1 MNYVEKISRRFAKG
15 MAIDD
20 TQVRPK
26 LGQLEGWVSI
36 TVNLILFVSKLLVGL
51 WINSIAVVAD
61 AFHSFSDVWT
71 SVVVVLGYRLATKPG
86 DQKHPYGHERIEYI
100 ATLIIAILLAVVG
113 FEFVREAFNRFRNP
127 VPVASTPII
136 WIFVIAT
143 IVIKWWLGDFSNKLG
158 KIIKSDTLKAD
169 AFHHYSDAFS
179 SVFVLLAVV
188 GSAFNYPALDGI
200 GGILVGLILIYGGY
214 AVGKNPIDMLIG
226 KPPEPELIHKI
237 QQLVLEVSG
246 VVNSHDLV
254 VHSYGEQ
261 KFISIHIEVD
271 QKKSMTRAHEIS
283 DAVEELLNRELQAH
297 SVVHVDPVDLENPA
311 LQRLHRIIQDF
322 IAGSSTI
329 QAYHDLRIIQTK
341 DRRRILFDIV
351 ATKPNIRRP
360 AGFQEYRALKDLI
373 RRDFQNYEIDIQID
387 QLYTYS

>member
-1 MNYVEKISRRFAKG
+1 MNYIEKFSHRFAKG

-20 TQVRPK
+20 SQVRSK

-71 SVVVVLGYRLATKPG
+71 SIVVVLGYRLATKPG

-158 KIIKSDTLKAD
+158 KMIKSDTLKAD

-237 QQLVLEVSG
+237 QQLVLGVTG

-322 IAGSSTI
+322 IAGSNTI

-341 DRRRILFDIV
+341 DHRRILFDIV

-360 AGFQEYRALKDLI
+360 MGFQEYRALKDLI
-373 RRDFQNYEIDIQID
+373 RRDFQNYEIDIQMD

>member
-15 MAIDD
+15 MEIDD
-20 TQVRPK
+20 SRVRPK
-26 LGQLEGWVSI
+26 LGQLEGWISI
-36 TVNLILFVSKLLVGL
+36 VVNLILFISKLLVGL
-51 WINSIAVVAD
+51 WINSIALIAD

-71 SVVVVLGYRLATKPG
+71 SVIVILGYRLATKPG

-100 ATLIIAILLAVVG
+100 AALIIAILLAIVG
-113 FEFVREAFNRFRNP
+113 FEFVRQAFNRFRNP
-127 VPVASTPII
+127 VPVTSTPIV
-136 WIFVIAT
+136 WIFVVAT
-143 IVIKWWLGDFSNKLG
+143 IVIKWWIGDFSSKLG

-179 SVFVLLAVV
+179 SAFVLLAVV
-188 GSAFNYPALDGI
+188 GSALNYPALDGI
-200 GGILVGLILIYGGY
+200 GGILVGLILIYGAY

-226 KPPEPELIHKI
+226 KPPEPELIQKI
-237 QQLVLEVSG
+237 QKLVTGITG
-246 VVNSHDLV
+246 VMNSHDLV

-271 QKKSMTRAHEIS
+271 QKKSITRAHEIS
-283 DAVEELLNRELQAH
+283 DAVEELLDRELRAH

-322 IAGSSTI
+322 ITGSSEI
-329 QAYHDLRIIQTK
+329 KAYHDLRIIQTK

-351 ATKPNIRRP
+351 AAKPNIRHP
-360 AGFQEYRALKDLI
+360 AGFQDYRVLKDLI
-373 RRDFQNYEIDIQID
+373 RHDFQNYEIDIQID

>member
-20 TQVRPK
+20 SRVRPK
-26 LGQLEGWVSI
+26 LGQLEGWISI
-36 TVNLILFVSKLLVGL
+36 VVNLILFISKLLVGL
-51 WINSIAVVAD
+51 WINSIALIAD

-71 SVVVVLGYRLATKPG
+71 SVIVILGYRLATKPG

-100 ATLIIAILLAVVG
+100 AALIIAILLAIVG
-113 FEFVREAFNRFRNP
+113 FEFVRQAFNSFRNP
-127 VPVASTPII
+127 VPVTSTPIV
-136 WIFVIAT
+136 WIFVVAT
-143 IVIKWWLGDFSNKLG
+143 IVIKWWIGDFSNKLG

-179 SVFVLLAVV
+179 SAFVLLAVV
-188 GSAFNYPALDGI
+188 GSALNYPALDGI

-226 KPPEPELIHKI
+226 KPPESELIHKI
-237 QQLVLEVSG
+237 QELVTGVAG

-271 QKKSMTRAHEIS
+271 QKKSITRAHEIS
-283 DAVEELLNRELQAH
+283 DAVEELLDRELRAH

-311 LQRLHRIIQDF
+311 LQQLHRIIQDF
-322 IAGSSTI
+322 IAGSSEI
-329 QAYHDLRIIQTK
+329 KAYHDLRIIQTK

-351 ATKPNIRRP
+351 AAKPNIRHP
-360 AGFQEYRALKDLI
+360 AGFQDYRVLKDLI
-373 RRDFQNYEIDIQID
+373 RHDFQNYEIDIQID

>member
-1 MNYVEKISRRFAKG
+1 MNYVEKISRWFAKG

-20 TQVRPK
+20 NRVRSN
-26 LGQLEGWVSI
+26 LGQLEGWISI
-36 TVNLILFVSKLLVGL
+36 AVNLILFISKLLVGL
-51 WINSIAVVAD
+51 WINSIALIAD
-61 AFHSFSDVWT
+61 GFHSFTDVWT
-71 SVVVVLGYRLATKPG
+71 SVVVILGYRMAIKPG

-100 ATLIIAILLAVVG
+100 AALIIAILLAVVG
-113 FEFVREAFNRFRNP
+113 FEFVRQAFNRFRNP
-127 VPVASTPII
+127 VPVTSTPIVL
-136 WIFVIAT
+136 IFVAAT
-143 IVIKWWLGDFSNKLG
+143 ILIKWWIGDFSHKLG

-179 SVFVLLAVV
+179 SAFVLLALV

-237 QQLVLEVSG
+237 QELVTGVTG

-254 VHSYGEQ
+254 VHSYGKQ

-271 QKKSMTRAHEIS
+271 QKKSMIRAHEIS
-283 DAVEELLNRELQAH
+283 NAVEELLNRELQAH
-297 SVVHVDPVDLENPA
+297 SIVHVDPVDLENPE
-311 LQRLHRIIQDF
+311 LRRLHRVIQDF
-322 IAGSSTI
+322 IAGSNEI
-329 QAYHDLRIIQTK
+329 KAYHDLRIIQTK
-341 DRRRILFDIV
+341 DRRQILFDIV
-351 ATKPNIRRP
+351 AVKPNICHP
-360 AGFQEYRALKDLI
+360 EGFQDYRALKDLI
-373 RRDFQNYEIDIQID
+373 RRDFQNYEIDIQVD